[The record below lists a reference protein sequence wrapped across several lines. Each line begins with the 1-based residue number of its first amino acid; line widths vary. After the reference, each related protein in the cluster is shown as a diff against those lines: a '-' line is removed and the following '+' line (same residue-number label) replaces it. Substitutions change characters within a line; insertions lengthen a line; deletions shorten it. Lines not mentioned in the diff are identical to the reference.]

1 MVTHFAAGITHPMS
15 QSLATRVARATGA
28 DTALDADIAG
38 HFGVALVDYTQSVP
52 DCWRLANSVLPDWQL
67 HTGFTA
73 TGLLPYAALSKGDRR
88 VAAEAPTVPLAILRA
103 LMAAAS
109 QS

>member
-1 MVTHFAAGITHPMS
+1 MS